1 MKITFFMGSM
11 CRGGAE
17 RVISIISN
25 DFCARGWD
33 VEIAVLL
40 KNKVE
45 YDLDERIRI
54 VDLTGK
60 HASYIK
66 NAAHWYQCIRRYL
79 KERKPDRVVSFA
91 GRINALVLTA
101 AQGLR
106 LPIIVS
112 ERNDPMHDGRGPM
125 MRRYCDM
132 MYRNAKAIV
141 FQNKH
146 EQSCFSAAHAPRS
159 YIIPN
164 PIRVTAQREKES
176 MDYILT
182 TAGRLN
188 VQKNQKVLVAAME
201 KIQAAYPQV
210 KCRIYGEGDL
220 RSSLQTQI
228 NELGLQEVVTLEG
241 KVSDIH
247 ERLAQCDL
255 FVMTSDFEGLSNALI
270 EGMMVGLPCISTD
283 YPGANELIQHEENGL
298 LVPCDNA
305 DALAETVI
313 KLLGDQAK
321 MEKLAQNAKESA
333 RQYHADIVLEQWRK
347 VIEEN

>member
-33 VEIAVLL
+33 VEIALLL

-45 YDLDERIRI
+45 YDLDERIKI

-60 HASYIK
+60 HTSYIK
-66 NAAHWYQCIRRYL
+66 NAAHWYKSIRRYL
-79 KERKPDRVVSFA
+79 KERKPDRVVAFA

-101 AQGLR
+101 GIGLG
-106 LPIIVS
+106 LPIVVS
-112 ERNDPMHDGRGPM
+112 ERNDPMHDGRGAM

-132 MYRNAKAIV
+132 MYRRAKAIV

-146 EQSCFSAAHAPRS
+146 EQSCFSTAHAPRS

-164 PIRVTAQREKES
+164 PIRVTAQREKGT

-188 VQKNQKVLVAAME
+188 PQKNQKVLVAAMA
-201 KIQAAYPQV
+201 KIYAAFPQV

-220 RSSLQTQI
+220 RGPLQNQI
-228 NELGLQEVVTLEG
+228 NDLGLQEVVTLEG

-247 ERLAQCDL
+247 ERLALCDL

-270 EGMMVGLPCISTD
+270 EGMMVGLPCVSTN
-283 YPGANELIQHEENGL
+283 YPGADELIQNEENGL
-298 LVPCDNA
+298 LVPCDDP
-305 DALAETVI
+305 DALAECVI
-313 KLLGDQAK
+313 RLLGDPERMA
-321 MEKLAQNAKESA
+321 KLAQNAKESA
-333 RQYHADIVLEQWRK
+333 SQYHADLVLEQWRK

>member
-25 DFCARGWD
+25 DYCARGWD

-45 YDLDERIRI
+45 YDLDARIRI

-60 HASYIK
+60 YASYIK
-66 NAAHWYQCIRRYL
+66 NAPHWYKCIRRYL
-79 KERKPDRVVSFA
+79 KERKPDRVVAFA

-101 AQGLR
+101 SMGLG

-112 ERNDPMHDGRGPM
+112 ERNDPMHDGRSPM
-125 MRRYCDM
+125 MRRYCDT
-132 MYRNAKAIV
+132 MYHRAKAIV

-146 EQSCFSAAHAPRS
+146 EQSCFSAAHAARS

-164 PIRVTAQREKES
+164 PIRVTALREKENC
-176 MDYILT
+176 DYILT

-188 VQKNQKVLVAAME
+188 AQKNQKVLVAAME
-201 KIQAAYPQV
+201 KIHKAYPQAR
-210 KCRIYGEGDL
+210 CRIYGEGDL
-220 RSSLQTQI
+220 RGALQTQI
-228 NELGLQEVVTLEG
+228 NELGLQDVVTLEG

-247 ERLAQCDL
+247 ERLALCDL

-270 EGMMVGLPCISTD
+270 EGMMVGLPCISTN
-283 YPGANELIQHEENGL
+283 YPGADELIQNEENGM
-298 LVPCDNA
+298 LVPCG
-305 DALAETVI
+305 DAETLAETVI
-313 KLLGDQAK
+313 KLLGDPAR
-321 MEKLAQNAKESA
+321 MAKLAESAKESA
-333 RQYHADIVLEQWRK
+333 RQYHADLVLEQWRN
-347 VIEEN
+347 VIEWN

>member
-1 MKITFFMGSM
+1 MKIVFFMGSM

-25 DFCARGWD
+25 DYCARGWD

-60 HASYIK
+60 HASYVK
-66 NAAHWYQCIRRYL
+66 NAAFWATAIRRYL
-79 KERKPDRVVSFA
+79 KQTKPDRVVAFA

-101 AQGLR
+101 GMGLG
-106 LPIIVS
+106 LPIVVS
-112 ERNDPMHDGRGPM
+112 ERNDPMHDGRGAL
-125 MRRYCDM
+125 MRWYCDT
-132 MYRNAKAIV
+132 MYRRAKAIV

-146 EQSCFSAAHAPRS
+146 EQSCFSSVHASRS

-164 PIRVTAQREKES
+164 PIRVTAQREKATC
-176 MDYILT
+176 DYILT
-182 TAGRLN
+182 TAGRLTA
-188 VQKNQKVLVAAME
+188 QKNQKVLVAAME
-201 KIQAAYPQV
+201 KIHAAYPQAT
-210 KCRIYGEGDL
+210 CRIYGEGEL
-220 RSSLQTQI
+220 RGALQTQI
-228 NELGLQEVVTLEG
+228 NDLGLQDVVTLEG

-247 ERLAQCDL
+247 ERLALCDL

-283 YPGANELIQHEENGL
+283 YPGANELIQNEENGL
-298 LVPCDNA
+298 LTPCGDS
-305 DALAETVI
+305 DALADTVI
-313 KLLGDQAK
+313 KLLSDPAQ
-321 MEKLAQNAKESA
+321 MEKLAENAKQSSQA
-333 RQYHADIVLEQWRK
+333 YRADLVLQQWRE
-347 VIEEN
+347 VIEQA